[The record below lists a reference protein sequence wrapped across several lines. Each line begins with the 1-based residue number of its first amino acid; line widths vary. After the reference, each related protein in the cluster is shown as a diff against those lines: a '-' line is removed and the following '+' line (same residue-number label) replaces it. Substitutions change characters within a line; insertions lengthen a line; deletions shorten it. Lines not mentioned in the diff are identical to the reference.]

1 MDRLKEQIKER
12 LRQMEVGV
20 LAELEYCEN
29 PFESRKD
36 ELQWVL
42 KTIDSIQESQ
52 RTEAWGNLLL
62 SVGEPGLKIRTS
74 SWTTL
79 YGK

>member
-1 MDRLKEQIKER
+1 MDRLKEKIIER

-42 KTIDSIQESQ
+42 KTIEAIEESK
-52 RTEAWGNLLL
+52 RNAAWGD
-62 SVGEPGLKIRTS
+62 
-74 SWTTL
+74 
-79 YGK
+79 Y